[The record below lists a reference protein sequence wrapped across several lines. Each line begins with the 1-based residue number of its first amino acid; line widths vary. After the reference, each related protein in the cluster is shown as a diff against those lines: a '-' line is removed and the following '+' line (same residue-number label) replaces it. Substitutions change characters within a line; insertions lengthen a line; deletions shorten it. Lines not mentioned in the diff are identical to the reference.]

1 MRNSSNL
8 YQNMVASICP
18 SVFGHL
24 EVCRSKEYLKLYRES
39 NYNGITWYAMMSQ
52 VKRGILLMMLGGV
65 HKVTPEGIS
74 LRCVRS
80 SHCSNVFMSREDFV
94 LSYCILWWLCPTWSL
109 LSILY
114 LLLFYRI
121 FALFI
126 NGSGD
131 LNVCIVGD
139 PSCAK
144 SQFLKY
150 VHSFLP
156 RSVYTSGRWKESKHL
171 LTMDDTSFIIYVCS
185 EYDGV
190 HWQYGGRRKGVF
202 CCGSHS

>member
-1 MRNSSNL
+1 MHNLVFPYLPPCLPLSPPCLPLSPPLSSPISDLDKMDILSMRNSSNL

-94 LSYCILWWLCPTWSL
+94 LSYCIL
-109 LSILY
+109 
-114 LLLFYRI
+114 
-121 FALFI
+121 
-126 NGSGD
+126 
-131 LNVCIVGD
+131 
-139 PSCAK
+139 
-144 SQFLKY
+144 
-150 VHSFLP
+150 
-156 RSVYTSGRWKESKHL
+156 
-171 LTMDDTSFIIYVCS
+171 
-185 EYDGV
+185 
-190 HWQYGGRRKGVF
+190 
-202 CCGSHS
+202 